1 MRPDPHSDT
10 LEIELTLWDE
20 RPNVVRRRGV
30 GVLED
35 KRTRECDGVIRCPAL
50 NDGQRLGHAVVH
62 TDDDETLRFNAM
74 DVDQRDG

>member
-30 GVLED
+30 GVL
-35 KRTRECDGVIRCPAL
+35 
-50 NDGQRLGHAVVH
+50 
-62 TDDDETLRFNAM
+62 
-74 DVDQRDG
+74 